1 MLIEALFALAFLL
14 ILTLLGLGPA
24 LWFLRGRVGG
34 LTDALGIAPALGTAI
49 VGLLVFPFA
58 RFGGPVETWALALL
72 LVSGAVSL
80 ALVFWQYRFY
90 REEIT
95 RLAWRNIALGASFV
109 LLCCLVLLA
118 PVVVNGI
125 QFAAFRSNPSDALVY
140 MSLAESM
147 QKVPW
152 AVLLRGAEYSQQNLD
167 GLQALARVSP
177 TALFTARMV
186 ILPLA
191 LNKPAFLAW
200 LASISNEPVYRLYLV
215 HHLLAVMTCLP
226 LLLVM
231 QKRLLL
237 PTRIRFLGAA
247 ALTVGFWMWFIL
259 ETDAGYEI
267 STLPLLF
274 LFVCAW
280 MMLEEEPPRVF
291 SKMRL
296 LLGSVG
302 AAIVTFYF
310 PYVALIGVAFVL
322 YYALVALQKRTLR
335 PALHHLATLAMVIGV
350 LLFTGQLDFYLYNV
364 AYLVVNQNNGIAY
377 PSPVAAVLQANKLAG
392 VWGLGLTEGLP
403 RLPNLVARVLSWLAQ
418 AFGLLLTLAF
428 VVSAFRSLRPNT
440 PAPARIVI
448 MTTVSG
454 ILLALYFFVRGNVLL
469 SGKLFGY
476 TFPYLVLGMLLIVN
490 DTQGLNGFWKRAA
503 TAVISVWLVSQ
514 IAVAFYLPY
523 AQNVSGVFKM
533 ARQNKPHQYDLSAI
547 TNSLRAHPPQQLL
560 VNIPRAKD
568 WSFAYYTMLVFNAY
582 PAHFQSGIIVD
593 NNLAPQNF
601 WTPPLQQLPDYAVVA
616 KEADYFGA
624 QGLGERVAETQDL
637 VLYRVTTTNLQIIQT
652 QEESIQL
659 SEANKPFFHS
669 DVKPLWHP

>member
-1 MLIEALFALAFLL
+1 MLLEALLTLAFLL
-14 ILTLLGLGPA
+14 TLTLLGLGPA

-34 LTDALGIAPALGTAI
+34 LTDALGIAPALGTTI
-49 VGLLVFPFA
+49 VGLLVFPLA
-58 RFGGPVETWALALL
+58 RFMGPVETWAIALL
-72 LVSGAVSL
+72 LILGAVSL
-80 ALVFWQYRFY
+80 ALLFWHYRSFP
-90 REEIT
+90 EEIA
-95 RLAWRNIALGASFV
+95 RLHWQKMALGASFV

-125 QFAAFRSNPSDALVY
+125 QFAAFRSNPSDSLLY
-140 MSLAESM
+140 MSLAETM

-152 AVLLRGAEYSQQNLD
+152 AVLLRGADYSQQNLD

-177 TALFTARMV
+177 TALFSARMV

-191 LNKPAFLAW
+191 LSKPAFLAW
-200 LASISNEPVYRLYLV
+200 LAAISNAPVYRLYFV
-215 HHLLAVMTCLP
+215 HHLLAVMTCIP

-231 QKRLLL
+231 QKRLQL
-237 PTRIRFLGAA
+237 PTRIRFLGTA
-247 ALTVGFWMWFIL
+247 ALTLGFWMWFIL

-267 STLPLLF
+267 SALPLLF
-274 LFVCAW
+274 LFVFAW
-280 MMLEEEPPRVF
+280 MMLEQERPRVF

-296 LLGSVG
+296 LLAIVG

-322 YYALVALQKRTLR
+322 YYAFVAWQKRTLR
-335 PALHHLATLAMVIGV
+335 PALDHLATFSAVIVV

-377 PSPVAAVLQANKLAG
+377 PSPVGAVLQANALG
-392 VWGLGLTEGLP
+392 GIWGLALTEGLP
-403 RLPNLVARVLSWLAQ
+403 RLPNLVMRALSWLAQ
-418 AFGLLLTLAF
+418 AFGAILTLAF
-428 VVSAFRSLRPNT
+428 AASAFRSLRPNT

-448 MTTVSG
+448 GMTASG
-454 ILLALYFFVRGNVLL
+454 ILLALYFVVRGNLLL

-476 TFPYLVLGMLLIVN
+476 TFPYLVLGTLLSVK
-490 DTQGLNGFWKRAA
+490 DTQGRSGFWKRAV
-503 TAVISVWLVSQ
+503 TVVIGVWLGSQ

-523 AQNVSGVFKM
+523 AQNVNGVFKM

-547 TNSLRAHPPQQLL
+547 TNSLNARPPQQLL

-568 WSFAYYTMLVFNAY
+568 WSFAYYAMLVFNAY

-593 NNLAPQNF
+593 NNTAPQNF
-601 WTPPLQQLPDYAVVA
+601 WLPPLPQLPDYAVVA

-624 QGLGERVAETQDL
+624 QGLGERVAATQDL
-637 VLYRVTTTNLQIIQT
+637 VLYRVTTTNLQAIQA

-659 SEANKPFFHS
+659 SEASKPFFHS
-669 DVKPLWHP
+669 DVMPLWHP